1 MSDDFLEFSASTGQS
16 DIAPGTYNVTLTE
29 VSDIKTNVAKRG
41 PNAGEEFSVRDW
53 TFFTDD
59 DQEIRDSASVSKSS
73 RSKQYE
79 WITALLGGTPPALD
93 QKISLQSLIGRE
105 AIATIELVDGWP
117 KIKTLSA
124 RPQERAKPAGG
135 QSPAAA
141 ARERAKAQQ
150 QPVAAAAASATSS
163 SDDDSLPF

>member
-29 VSDIKTNVAKRG
+29 ISEIRTNVAKRG
-41 PNAGEEFSVRDW
+41 PNAGEEFSLRDW

-93 QKISLQSLIGRE
+93 QRISLQSLIGRE

-124 RPQERAKPAGG
+124 RPQERAKPAAGR
-135 QSPAAA
+135 AAA
-141 ARERAKAQQ
+141 AARAKAQQ
-150 QPVAAAAASATSS
+150 QPVAAAAAPAGASAQ
-163 SDDDSLPF
+163 DDLPF

>member
-1 MSDDFLEFSASTGQS
+1 MSDDFISFSASAGQS

-29 VSDIKTNVAKRG
+29 ISEIRTQVARQG
-41 PNAGEEFSVRDW
+41 PNAGKEFSIRDW

-59 DQEIRDSASVSKSS
+59 DQEIRDSASVSVSS

-93 QKISLQSLIGRE
+93 QQIKLSSLVGRE

-124 RPQERAKPAGG
+124 RPQERPQGTSG
-135 QSPAAA
+135 RAAA
-141 ARERAKAQQ
+141 ARAQAQQ
-150 QPVAAAAASATSS
+150 PQPVAAAAARSTAN
-163 SDDDSLPF
+163 DDLPF